1 MTRKHKSINL
11 QIAAIAVPAIAAN
24 ITIPLPGLVDVAITG
39 HFGSEIFISAIAVG
53 GTMFNML
60 YWLVNFL
67 RTGTTGFTAQ
77 AVGARD
83 EARQILTLYRSLAAA
98 LLLGLMLVALSHPV
112 GNFILNFMD
121 ADGRTAEV
129 ARRYFDIGIWGAPA
143 VTMGYAFSG
152 WFLGMQNARAQ
163 MAVAVSINVLNVILS
178 LGLVFGFGMQ
188 IEGVALG
195 TVAAQWTGL
204 IIAATITYR
213 KYRPAMPPVKEIVD
227 PKALRSYFRVN
238 TDIFLRTACLVA
250 VTLWFTHAGAV
261 QGATILAANALLLQL
276 FMLFSFF
283 IDGFAFAGE
292 ALAGKYS
299 GAGDTSGLNRIIGR
313 LMLIGSVCALACST
327 LYLMAGETFMRI
339 LTDDA
344 GVRTVAAYFLPWTFA
359 VPLCGFAAFVWDGIF
374 VGLVRSRAMVV
385 AMAVAVAVFAL
396 TYIAT
401 RSMGNDGLWLA
412 FNAYL
417 LARSLTFTVIY
428 IYKK

>member
-1 MTRKHKSINL
+1 MTRKPETLNR

-53 GTMFNML
+53 GAMFNML

-77 AVGARD
+77 AVGAHD
-83 EARQILTLYRSLAAA
+83 EAKQILTLYRSLAAA
-98 LLLGLMLVALSHPV
+98 FLLGLALVVLSHPV
-112 GNFILNFMD
+112 GDFILRFMD
-121 ADGRTAEV
+121 ADGQTADV
-129 ARRYFDIGIWGAPA
+129 ARRYFYIGIWGAPA

-163 MAVAVSINVLNVILS
+163 MAVAVSINVLNVLLS
-178 LGLVFGFGMQ
+178 LMLVFGFDMQ
-188 IEGVALG
+188 IEGVATG
-195 TVAAQWTGL
+195 TVVAQWTGL
-204 IIAATITYR
+204 LIAAAITYR
-213 KYRPAMPPVKEIVD
+213 RYRPALPPVKEIVD

-299 GAGDTSGLNRIIGR
+299 GAGDTSGLNRLAGR
-313 LMLIGSVCALACST
+313 LMLIGSLCALACST
-327 LYLMAGETFMRI
+327 LYLMAGESFMRL
-339 LTDDA
+339 LTDEA
-344 GVRTVAAYFLPWTFA
+344 HVRTVAAYFLPWTFA
-359 VPLCGFAAFVWDGIF
+359 VPICGFAAFVWDGIF

-385 AMAVAVAVFAL
+385 AMIVAVAVFAIS
-396 TYIAT
+396 YIAT

-417 LARSLTFTVIY
+417 LARGITFTVIY
-428 IYKK
+428 LYKK